1 MTKYRNKKITINGVT
16 YDSKKEAARHAELLL
31 LERGGVISN
40 LELQPVFPIKI
51 NGMLV
56 CKYIGDFRY
65 VENGQTI
72 VEDVKSP
79 ITRKNPVY
87 RIKFKL
93 MQAAHGITIR
103 EV

>member
-1 MTKYRNKKITINGVT
+1 MIKYRNHKTVIDGVK
-16 YDSKKEAARHAELLL
+16 YDSKKEAARHQELML
-31 LERGGVISN
+31 LERSGVISN
-40 LELQPVFPIKI
+40 LELQPVYRIEI

-65 VENGQTI
+65 AENGKTV

-87 RIKFKL
+87 RIKYKL
-93 MQAAHGITIR
+93 MQAVHGIKIK